1 MKSLLS
7 ILCLLLLTISVAQKK
22 KIVYLDTL
30 GNESDLY
37 EHIAILNTAWYE
49 WDYDESD
56 PKISYIRFKRLSKK
70 AHDSLTHLTYQKN
83 LLLNKIDRPFV
94 LPLVTDLSGKTW
106 TQKELDDKVVVV
118 NFWFVGCGPCEIEMA
133 ELNQMVAKYEDN
145 PDVVF
150 LSLCKSK
157 GKKIEKFLERKQFDF
172 HIASA
177 VDQTIPKFGISTFP
191 TNFVVDHG
199 TVRLALEGTGRGAV
213 YLLDEAVKKAL
224 YD

>member
-1 MKSLLS
+1 MKLLLS
-7 ILCLLLLTISVAQKK
+7 ILCSLFLTQAIAQKK
-22 KIVYLDTL
+22 QVIYLDTL
-30 GNESDLY
+30 GNESNLY
-37 EHIAILNTAWYE
+37 EHIAILNTARYE

-94 LPLVTDLSGKTW
+94 LSSVTDLSGKTW
-106 TQKELDDKVVVV
+106 TQEELDSKVVVV

-133 ELNQMVAKYEDN
+133 ELNQLVAKYQDN
-145 PDVVF
+145 PDVDF
-150 LSLCKSK
+150 LSLCNSK
-157 GKKIEKFLERKQFDF
+157 GKKIQKFLERKQFDF
-172 HIASA
+172 HIVSA

-224 YD
+224 ND